1 MYKLMHR
8 LVLPTLM
15 ALCLLLVMQ
24 SAGFAGP
31 VPGGLA
37 GVPWGATR
45 EQVKKIMIEKGFKQE
60 NAFPFANEPSPG
72 LVFYG
77 SFANTMCYLQ
87 FSFKG
92 NSFYSGE
99 VAVFRLNDY
108 QPVLAAANHF
118 ISLLTEKYGMPDKRE
133 SYQSD
138 TPGHPTMPYATSWDL
153 RDSASSDIYHI
164 RADTGDGSYWI
175 IGTND
180 SRIFQ
185 FNLTY
190 YAESL
195 GNRLKED
202 GL

>member
-1 MYKLMHR
+1 MHKLMYR

-15 ALCLLLVMQ
+15 ALCLLLVVQ
-24 SAGFAGP
+24 SAGLAGP
-31 VPGGLA
+31 VPDGLA

-60 NAFPFANEPSPG
+60 NVLPFTNEPSPG

-77 SFANTMCYLQ
+77 SFVNTMCYLQ

-92 NSFYSGE
+92 NSFYYGL
-99 VAVFRLNDY
+99 VTVVRLNDY
-108 QPVLAAANHF
+108 QPVVAASNHF
-118 ISLLTEKYGMPDKRE
+118 ISLLTEKYGIPDKRE

-138 TPGHPTMPYATSWDL
+138 SPGHPTMPYNTSWNF

-164 RADTGDGSYWI
+164 RADTIDSLYWT
-175 IGTND
+175 IGTKT

-185 FNLTY
+185 FTLSY

-195 GNRLKED
+195 GNMLKED